1 MDRGSREQRRR
12 DRLRDYEARLE
23 ATRRTVAVLAE
34 FAQAR
39 ESRAPDRPLEAEFA
53 AVGGDAHAASLPAA
67 VWVALRQADLDAVVE
82 ILVQAATEQFKI
94 AEHEELGSDYRL
106 TAVTECRGVP
116 DVDRLIAQ
124 VAAFL
129 QVPRD
134 VLAVIAGWGP
144 DDPRTLAEIDR
155 LLDPRYGHPASAA
168 AKLRPAPTGT
178 SGPAATVTSGPAATG
193 IPAPPATD
201 APAHAS
207 VGSRARLTLTRA
219 ELATVLALTPDQR
232 DVFTVLTR
240 EADILICAE

>member
-1 MDRGSREQRRR
+1 MDRGGREQRRR

-53 AVGGDAHAASLPAA
+53 AVGDGHGESLPAA

-116 DVDRLIAQ
+116 DVDRLIGQ

-155 LLDPRYGHPASAA
+155 LLDPRYGRPASAA
-168 AKLRPAPTGT
+168 AGAHAAP
-178 SGPAATVTSGPAATG
+178 TVTSIPAATG
-193 IPAPPATD
+193 TSVPVAAAASAP
-201 APAHAS
+201 AS

-232 DVFTVLTR
+232 DVFAVLTR